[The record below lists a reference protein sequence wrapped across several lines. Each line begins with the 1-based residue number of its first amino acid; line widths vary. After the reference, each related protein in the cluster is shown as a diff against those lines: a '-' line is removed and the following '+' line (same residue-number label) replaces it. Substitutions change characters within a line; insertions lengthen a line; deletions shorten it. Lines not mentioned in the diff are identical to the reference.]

1 MIGGE
6 QRCQHLGEGTEE
18 RRCCDCGLV
27 GCPDCVVLTAAVP
40 LKRIDETHQS
50 GVLNTEGIVWQFR
63 CKNCVRSHGQA
74 LRDQAK
80 DEETRK

>member
-1 MIGGE
+1 MT
-6 QRCQHLGEGTEE
+6 R
-18 RRCCDCGLV
+18 LV
-27 GCPDCVVLTAAVP
+27 SAAVP
-40 LKRIDETHQS
+40 SKRIDETHQS